1 MKADLNKFLIYLKRS
16 MERFE
21 YVWFLEFQR
30 RGAPHFHI
38 LLTLPGP
45 GKCERELVAEIWS
58 KIAEPVDL
66 AYTGIS
72 SPYGRKN
79 AVMGISTRDSVFKQH
94 RRQRTWEAVR
104 SEDGA
109 ARYALKYALK
119 AKQKDVP
126 SVYRDVGRFW
136 GRSGGVKI
144 KDVDFYLATEREARE
159 AIVLLGRDMRGFEV
173 LPKLIFH
180 NGKLPP

>member
-1 MKADLNKFLIYLKRS
+1 MKVDLNKFLIYLKRS
-16 MERFE
+16 LGRFE

-38 LLTLPGP
+38 LLTLQGP
-45 GKCERELVAEIWS
+45 GRCERELVAEIWS
-58 KIAEPVDL
+58 KIAEPLDL

-79 AVMGISTRDSVFKQH
+79 AVMGISTRDNVFKQH
-94 RRQRTWEAVR
+94 RRQRTWEALR
-104 SEDGA
+104 SEEGA

-119 AKQKDVP
+119 AHQKSVP
-126 SVYRDVGRFW
+126 AGYRDVGRFW
-136 GRSGGVKI
+136 GASRGVRVS
-144 KDVDFYLATEREARE
+144 DVDFYPATEREARE
-159 AIVLLGRDMRGFEV
+159 AISLLGRDVRGFEV

-180 NGKLPP
+180 SGRLP